1 MKYIYAMNV
10 RKDFPILHQKVKGQP
25 LIYFDNAATTQKP
38 KCVLQELENYYS
50 NYNSNVH
57 RGVHHLSQLA
67 TQQYELARKD
77 IKSFI
82 NAKYD
87 REIVFTKGTT
97 DGINLVA
104 NSWGQKNITKG
115 DEILISTME
124 HHSNIVPWQMLC
136 EKTGAKLTVAPIDDS
151 GQLIFSDLKKMVSSK
166 TKLIAI
172 THISN
177 TLGTINPIN
186 EIIELAHQHNSK
198 ILIDA
203 AQSVPHLS
211 LDVQKIKCDFLV
223 FSGHKLFGPTG
234 TGVLYVKDDLYNH
247 MDPYQGG
254 GDMIKEV
261 SFKETTYNSP
271 PLKFEAG
278 TPNIAGFIG
287 LKTAIKYVENIG
299 LKNIFNYETKLHNYA
314 FDQMNKIPEIRFV
327 GTAQKKASVISFLIE
342 GSHPFDVGTLL
353 DQMGIA
359 IRTGHHCTQP
369 LMDWFDIPGTARA
382 SFSFYNTEEEVD
394 LFIKALKKCVTMLKS

>member
-1 MKYIYAMNV
+1 MNV

>member
-1 MKYIYAMNV
+1 MFAMNV

-77 IKSFI
+77 IKTFI
-82 NAKYD
+82 NAKFD

-136 EKTGAKLTVAPIDDS
+136 QKTGAKLTVAPIDDS
-151 GQLIFSDLKKMVSSK
+151 GQLIFSELKKMVSSK
-166 TKLIAI
+166 TKLVAI

-186 EIIELAHQHNSK
+186 EIIELAHQQNSK
-198 ILIDA
+198 VLIDA

-223 FSGHKLFGPTG
+223 FSGHKIFGPTG

-271 PLKFEAG
+271 PQKFEAG

-287 LKTAIKYVENIG
+287 LKMAIKYVENIG
-299 LKNIFNYETKLHNYA
+299 LKNIFNYETKLHDYA

-342 GSHPFDVGTLL
+342 GAHPFDIGTLL